1 MGVIYFNPAGP
12 NRPYMYRAT
21 VVCLTYVSNAD
32 NALYNGC
39 IVHPFNGSEYFP
51 YPASQY
57 NHTINSLNAIVAGDT
72 NVVVVVVGLLIIVCF
87 FDASIAHLP
96 SSGSNI
102 E

>member
-1 MGVIYFNPAGP
+1 MSK
-12 NRPYMYRAT
+12 
-21 VVCLTYVSNAD
+21 YVSNAG

-57 NHTINSLNAIVAGDT
+57 NHTMSSLNAIVAGDT
-72 NVVVVVVGLLIIVCF
+72 NVVVVGLLIVCF

-96 SSGSNI
+96 SSGRNI